1 MTQHVTFRASPVL
14 VARIDRLA
22 EARKVSR
29 SAAIKA
35 AIVEAT
41 VPEHATAI
49 ADEHEVLVL
58 LTEAARGGSVSAMK
72 VSLAHHRLP
81 RPAAVDPIF
90 RELDEWRP
98 GAILRTRFATGLDEL
113 GARVEGCLWP
123 RTSRPI
129 PPVVGCS
136 AGSEVR
142 AAGRRPRVGVR
153 SR

>member
-1 MTQHVTFRASPVL
+1 MQENVNFRASPIML
-14 VARIDRLA
+14 ARIDRLA

-72 VSLAHHRLP
+72 VLLAHHRLP
-81 RPAAVDPIF
+81 RPAAVDPLW
-90 RELDEWRP
+90 RELDE
-98 GAILRTRFATGLDEL
+98 L
-113 GARVEGCLWP
+113 AR
-123 RTSRPI
+123 
-129 PPVVGCS
+129 
-136 AGSEVR
+136 
-142 AAGRRPRVGVR
+142 RRGDPA
-153 SR
+153 